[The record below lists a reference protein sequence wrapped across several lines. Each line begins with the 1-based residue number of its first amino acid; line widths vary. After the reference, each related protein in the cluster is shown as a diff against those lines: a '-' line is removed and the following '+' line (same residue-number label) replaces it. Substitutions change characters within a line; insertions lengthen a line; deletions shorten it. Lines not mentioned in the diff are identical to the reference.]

1 MGGPRDATAAVQ
13 RTLPGLVETLAE
25 VGVVVPESGRVDS
38 PGGGFS
44 HQPLEAG
51 PIAGWAALRSELDA
65 APGDSALLVIP
76 GLVRIGSAAT
86 HRLAMLAELS
96 ALAGDVFLVSV
107 VGDQLTLLNDLYL
120 QQVASWRM
128 SKRLAG
134 AVSRLLTNVLLDHET
149 SLRPW
154 YADNRA
160 RYAAV
165 PMSGFMAENP
175 VAAVLHAAGVDVPA
189 GLPPATAAAP
199 LRLGP
204 IGVEA
209 NRLLSTYLRAEVA
222 DFRPD
227 DPGIAA
233 ASRVALTRADRLDWC
248 GNTFWGFTRRA
259 AEKVLARYEV
269 SNHRF
274 ARAVWG
280 TDWTLPYPLERA
292 CTQVDFLDLDVKVID
307 QVHRFVLAMAE
318 KVSHDLQVTP

>member
-1 MGGPRDATAAVQ
+1 MGGPRAATVAVQ
-13 RTLPGLVETLAE
+13 RTLPGLVGALAE
-25 VGVVVPESGRVDS
+25 GGVVVPESGRVDS
-38 PGGGFS
+38 TDGGFS
-44 HQPLEAG
+44 HQSLEAG
-51 PIAGWAALRSELDA
+51 PTGGWAALRSELDA
-65 APGDSALLVIP
+65 AAGDSALLVIP

-96 ALAGDVFLVSV
+96 ALSDDVFLVSV
-107 VGDQLTLLNDLYL
+107 IGDQLTLLNDLYL

-134 AVSRLLTNVLLDHET
+134 AVPRLLTNVLLDHET

-154 YADNRA
+154 YAGTRA
-160 RYAAV
+160 RYIAI
-165 PMSGFMAENP
+165 PMTGFMAENP
-175 VAAVLHAAGVDVPA
+175 VAAILEAAGVEVPA
-189 GLPPATAAAP
+189 GPPPDTATAP

-227 DPGIAA
+227 DPRIAA

-280 TDWTLPYPLERA
+280 TDWMLPYPLERA
-292 CTQVDFLDLDVKVID
+292 CTQVNFLDLDVQVID

-318 KVSHDLQVTP
+318 EVSLDVMATP